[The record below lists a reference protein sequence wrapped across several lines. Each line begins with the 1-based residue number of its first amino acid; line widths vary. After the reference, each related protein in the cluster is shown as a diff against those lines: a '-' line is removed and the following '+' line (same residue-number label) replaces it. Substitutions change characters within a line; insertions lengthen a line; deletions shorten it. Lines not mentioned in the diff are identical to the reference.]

1 ALAALPL
8 ADGEQ
13 RPASGTEAGQAGTDT
28 GLCLHEAF
36 EQQAARTP
44 DAVALVFEDRR
55 TGYQELDEA
64 ANRLAHHLV
73 AQGAGRGQVVAVCL
87 ERGPELVTALLAVLK
102 SGAAYAL
109 LDPDFPDER
118 LTGTL
123 RRTAAAIL
131 LTDSAAVGR
140 FAGATGV
147 RVLDLDAE
155 RGSVAARSPLA
166 PRSDVTPLDAASV
179 MFTSGSTG
187 RPKGVLS
194 PHRAAVRVVLGQ
206 EFAAFGAG
214 QVWLQSA
221 PMSWDA
227 FSLELWGALLH
238 GATCVLHPG
247 SVPDPAVIAAL
258 VPAHGVT
265 TLWLSASLFNVL
277 VD

>member
-1 ALAALPL
+1 
-8 ADGEQ
+8 
-13 RPASGTEAGQAGTDT
+13 
-28 GLCLHEAF
+28 
-36 EQQAARTP
+36 
-44 DAVALVFEDRR
+44 
-55 TGYQELDEA
+55 
-64 ANRLAHHLV
+64 
-73 AQGAGRGQVVAVCL
+73 
-87 ERGPELVTALLAVLK
+87 
-102 SGAAYAL
+102 
-109 LDPDFPDER
+109 
-118 LTGTL
+118 
-123 RRTAAAIL
+123 
-131 LTDSAAVGR
+131 
-140 FAGATGV
+140 
-147 RVLDLDAE
+147 
-155 RGSVAARSPLA
+155 
-166 PRSDVTPLDAASV
+166 

-258 VPAHGVT
+258 VPAYGVT

-277 VD
+277 VDEEPEVFGPVRQVITGGEAASPTMWRASGPPSRT